1 MSTSLRLAFTVVYFL
16 DSDCT
21 EYHRGGEDNSTYGV
35 AIETAGAYDDS
46 QPNVT
51 IFPAKCTDTDGLYN
65 VYLNTYPNYV
75 ADLEVPEDLTLL
87 YYSGEYVQLQTTTDC
102 LLVNGSEYWRP
113 DDAEGVPVTDAFYVK
128 SVVPSPVGSYTGRC
142 YAPTASPVPSPT
154 KRPTTGSPP
163 THAKTPVTKPTHYTP
178 STFDGYG
185 LFIAVCVIFGGIG
198 AGMLGVM
205 VYSLYVGTSTPA
217 PRRF

>member
-21 EYHRGGEDNSTYGV
+21 EYHRGGEDNSTYSV
-35 AIETAGAYDDS
+35 AIETAGAYDDT

-65 VYLNTYPNYV
+65 VYLNSDPAYITVP
-75 ADLEVPEDLTLL
+75 EVPDDLNIL
-87 YYSGEYVQLQTTTDC
+87 YYNSEYVQLQTTTDC
-102 LLVNGSEYWRP
+102 LLVNGSEYWQP
-113 DDAEGVPVTDAFYVK
+113 ADAEGDPVTGEFYIK

-154 KRPTTGSPP
+154 KRPTSPP
-163 THAKTPVTKPTHYTP
+163 THKTTPVTKPTHYTP
-178 STFDGYG
+178 TTFDGYG
-185 LFIAVCVIFGGIG
+185 LFIAVSVIFGGIG
-198 AGMLGVM
+198 AGLIGVM
-205 VYSLYVGTSTPA
+205 VYSMYAGTTTP
-217 PRRF
+217 PLRF